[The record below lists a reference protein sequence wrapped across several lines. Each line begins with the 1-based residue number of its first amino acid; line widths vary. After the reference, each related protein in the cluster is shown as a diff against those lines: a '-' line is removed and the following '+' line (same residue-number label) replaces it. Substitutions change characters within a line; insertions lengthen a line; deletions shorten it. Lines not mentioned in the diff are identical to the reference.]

1 MLFIIIYHYLFLFL
15 HRPLNTTC
23 SVGYVNTF
31 LSCTRITISSTDLYQ
46 TQTAATICGF
56 FCSSAEMG
64 VIQTIYNRLYVV
76 VYIEGVSLLCI
87 QRVSKRYPAL
97 SKTLN
102 WFCILWLLQKQS
114 PHEETLYLMA
124 LWSIKSTHRSID
136 DRDANALFDC
146 RVITL
151 NARLYCNITIIIGSA
166 VIYSDRLE
174 DFVLCEVNP

>member
-46 TQTAATICGF
+46 TQTATICGF

-64 VIQTIYNRLYVV
+64 VIQTIYMLYVV

-102 WFCILWLLQKQS
+102 WFCILWAF
-114 PHEETLYLMA
+114 EETITARRDTLFDGPL
-124 LWSIKSTHRSID
+124 IDQINPSID
-136 DRDANALFDC
+136 R
-146 RVITL
+146 
-151 NARLYCNITIIIGSA
+151 
-166 VIYSDRLE
+166 
-174 DFVLCEVNP
+174 